1 VARLLAVA
9 GIVVGL
15 YNEALPFVT
24 GQDWTPLTARL
35 PSWSIPVGLALI
47 GWMMDKLY
55 KVTQNPPQL
64 VVQKDDTG
72 APQIVGVM
80 QPPKA

>member
-1 VARLLAVA
+1 V
-9 GIVVGL
+9 
-15 YNEALPFVT
+15 LPYVT
-24 GQDWTPLTARL
+24 GQDWTPLTAKIPAWVL
-35 PSWSIPVGLALI
+35 PVGFVAFAWLV
-47 GWMMDKLY
+47 DKLRQA
-55 KVTQNPPQL
+55 TANPPQL